1 LKHALALSAALACL
15 GAQSAQAESIAFFYG
30 QDVPGELFTAF
41 DRVVVE
47 PEHRPRDNAPHAHA
61 VAYLSV
67 GEVAETSPSYA
78 QLDKRAVLGRNPAWK
93 SAVMDLTAPAYADF
107 LLEKRFAGLWAQ
119 GYRSFFLDTMDSY
132 QLVAKTPEARAA
144 QEAGLVSLIYGM
156 AKRHPDA
163 RLYVNRGFEVL
174 PRIAGLVHGVVA
186 ESLFSAF
193 RAESGRYEA
202 VPPKDTEWL
211 LGKLREV
218 HDRHGLPVI
227 VIDYAAPAE
236 RDKARALAQRIAGL
250 GFTPWVA
257 DGGLHSVGVGEVEI
271 VPRRVLVLSDGP
283 VQPGSDADALGPVL
297 EHLGCVPVF
306 HDLSRGLP
314 AHPPGSLR
322 GVVVTRTG
330 SGVPGP
336 ALEQYLTQAA
346 DGGARVV
353 LVGAPGVIPSAAA
366 KQRFGLEV
374 RKLPALPGRSAL
386 SVAQRDAFVGF
397 EAEPPLSRLDL
408 LPLQVTGPR
417 VKNHLTLRDEQGNEY
432 AVVVSAPWGG
442 ALFSHFLARTG
453 LSGERAWAVDPYA
466 FFAEA
471 LGLADL
477 PRPDLT
483 TEQGLR
489 LATVVVR
496 PDGLSQTARSTGRPR
511 LSAVLPQVLKPART
525 PFALDLTGEAQT
537 PAADRKAAASL
548 GRALRLPAAVLPP
561 AQNARAVQETSV
573 RSLSRL
579 GPATSD
585 GQVHMPWPADAA
597 YVPEGV
603 EEIYPFARVKELWA
617 RTESPRR
624 LTPIALDLH
633 AYAFASPGG
642 QKLIQDL
649 DSALHGL
656 PARLVLPAD
665 YAARAQAFDSAIVV
679 RDLSG
684 RFGLRG
690 AGPLRTLRIP
700 ASLGNPDPGRS
711 VGLATSS
718 ASYDGSYVSF
728 AAEDASWVG
737 LTPHPVSD
745 FALDSADVEILRVE
759 RMRPIRIRVRGRGP
773 SQLRIRNLLPL
784 ASCSV
789 RTGAKTVHTKADA
802 QGRAQVTLPLSG
814 VLTLDLTC
822 DSPGDA
828 RD

>member
-1 LKHALALSAALACL
+1 LKYALALSAAFACL
-15 GAQSAQAESIAFFYG
+15 GTHSAKAESIAFFYG
-30 QDVPGELFTAF
+30 RDVPAELFTAF

-47 PEHRPRDNAPHAHA
+47 PEHRPRDKSPDAHA

-78 QLDKRAVLGRNPAWK
+78 QLDQRAVLGRNPAWK

-144 QEAGLVSLIYGM
+144 QEAGLVSLIHGM
-156 AKRHPDA
+156 AKRHPEA

-174 PRIAGLVHGVVA
+174 PRIAGVVHGVVA

-193 RAESGRYEA
+193 RAESGRYEP
-202 VPPKDTEWL
+202 VPAKDTEWL
-211 LGKLREV
+211 LAKLREA

-227 VIDYAAPAE
+227 VIDYAAPGD

-257 DGGLHSVGVGEVEI
+257 DGGLNSVGVGEVEI
-271 VPRRVLVLSDGP
+271 VPRQVLVLSDGP
-283 VQPGSDADALGPVL
+283 VQPGGDAEALGPVL
-297 EHLGCVPVF
+297 EHLGCAPVF

-314 AHPPGSLR
+314 AQPPGSLR
-322 GVVVTRTG
+322 GVVVTRSG
-330 SGVPGP
+330 SSLPGP
-336 ALEQYLTQAA
+336 ALEQYLAQAS

-353 LVGAPGVIPSAAA
+353 LMGAPGLIPGAAA

-374 RKLPALPGRSAL
+374 RTLPALPGRTAL
-386 SVAQRDAFVGF
+386 SVAQRDGLVGF

-408 LPLQVTGPR
+408 LPLQISGPR
-417 VKNHLTLRDEQGNEY
+417 VKNHLTLRDEQGSEY
-432 AVVVSAPWGG
+432 AVVVTAPWGG

-453 LSGERAWAVDPYA
+453 LSGERAWVVDPYA

-471 LGLADL
+471 LGLSDL

-511 LSAVLPQVLKPART
+511 LSTVLPQFLKPART
-525 PFALDLTGEAQT
+525 PFSLDLTGEAQT
-537 PAADRKAAASL
+537 PVADRKAAAAL
-548 GRALRLPAAVLPP
+548 AKGLRLPAGALPP
-561 AQNARAVQETSV
+561 APTARAVQETSV
-573 RSLSRL
+573 RGLPRL
-579 GPATSD
+579 GPSASD

-603 EEIYPFARVKELWA
+603 EEIYPYARVKELWA

-649 DSALHGL
+649 DTALHGL
-656 PARLVLPAD
+656 PARLLFPAE
-665 YAARAQAFDSAIVV
+665 YAARAQAFDGAIVV
-679 RDLSG
+679 RDLTG
-684 RFGLRG
+684 RYGLRG
-690 AGPLRTLRIP
+690 AGPLRTLRVP
-700 ASLGNPDPGRS
+700 ASLGRPDPGRS

-718 ASYDGSYVSF
+718 ASYDGYYVSF
-728 AAEDASWVG
+728 AAEGASWLA

-759 RMRPIRIRVRGRGP
+759 QNKPVRIRVRGQGP
-773 SQLRIRNLLPL
+773 AQLRIRNLLPL

-789 RTGAKTVHTKADA
+789 RTGPKTVHTKADA
-802 QGRAQVTLPLSG
+802 QGHAQVTLPLSG
-814 VLTLDLTC
+814 VLTLDLSC
-822 DSPGDA
+822 DSPGDS